1 MCYLII
7 YFYISSQYILICWEI
22 NCMFRI
28 FYHINR
34 HKISK
39 IVIKNIKIDDV
50 FYILF
55 CLKPNRR

>member
-1 MCYLII
+1 MLGNKLYVS
-7 YFYISSQYILICWEI
+7 Y
-22 NCMFRI
+22 

-39 IVIKNIKIDDV
+39 IAIKNIKIDDV
-50 FYILF
+50 FYNLF